1 MNFLKT
7 FLRADF
13 PFYVSKNLFSLE
25 DTVWLSACYKDAF
38 ERSTWY
44 WKHERTKMFENV
56 GMKIRTGSKKTGNL
70 PWWKLDTWSY
80 WSTDSFVAE
89 YQFFFSFSS
98 LMLLHILLHFCLVLL
113 DFLCHRFFYFKFH
126 FQVCTFNFTS
136 PVIVLL
142 FLVKHYTTIQW
153 SRMISECINV
163 KVTTEVG
170 QEGEVC
176 GCVLWSWLWCDPNV
190 AGQPDGKH
198 RARERR
204 ENTFMLTHSL

>member
-1 MNFLKT
+1 METRHMVLLKHWFICSRISIFFLF
-7 FLRADF
+7 FLLDAS
-13 PFYVSKNLFSLE
+13 PYSLTLLLGVVGLFMPSLLLLQ
-25 DTVWLSACYKDAF
+25 V
-38 ERSTWY
+38 
-44 WKHERTKMFENV
+44 
-56 GMKIRTGSKKTGNL
+56 
-70 PWWKLDTWSY
+70 
-80 WSTDSFVAE
+80 
-89 YQFFFSFSS
+89 SFSS
-98 LMLLHILLHFCLVLL
+98 LYFQ
-113 DFLCHRFFYFKFH
+113 FY
-126 FQVCTFNFTS
+126 VPRNLI
-136 PVIVLL
+136 IVLL